1 MKIIY
6 DSETDTLTL
15 LFRDEPVAE
24 SDELKQGLI
33 VDYNRN
39 GKIISVEM
47 LDASENILEPQS
59 IAYEMKGKLGPAK
72 V

>member
-1 MKIIY
+1 MKIIF

-15 LFRDEPVAE
+15 LFRDEPVVE

-33 VDYNRN
+33 VDYNRD
-39 GKIISVEM
+39 GKIISVEI

-59 IAYEMKGKLGPAK
+59 IAYEMKGKLGSAK

>member
-33 VDYNRN
+33 VDYNRG

-47 LDASENILEPQS
+47 LDASENIIEPQS
-59 IAYEMKGKLGPAK
+59 IAYEMKGKIE
-72 V
+72 